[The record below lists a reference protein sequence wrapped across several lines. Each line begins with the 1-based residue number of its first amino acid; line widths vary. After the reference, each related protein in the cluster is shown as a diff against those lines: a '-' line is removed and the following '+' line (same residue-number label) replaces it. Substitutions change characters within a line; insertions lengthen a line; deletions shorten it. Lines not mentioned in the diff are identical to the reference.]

1 MSKYLDHSG
10 LSYLWSKI
18 KETILTP
25 LTEHLATPHA
35 PANAEENVIVSVK
48 KNGSAVAPVNKI
60 VDISIPTKL
69 SELTQDVDYATPSE
83 VSAAVSGAGHIT
95 VTVVDSLPAASA
107 ADSNTIY
114 FKRKPSGETGDM
126 YDEYKLVNGAYELIG
141 SAQAD
146 LSPYAT
152 IASVDKATADQITA
166 IFNTKVSSAE
176 KYVGAE
182 NLATFWALVSPL
194 ITANTQSATDLASR
208 VELLELILTSDVNAN
223 PFYVTFATLDG
234 VSAEGI
240 WNEPD
245 ARIDF

>member
-18 KETILTP
+18 KEAILTP

-69 SELTQDVDYATPSE
+69 SELTQDVDYATPNE

-95 VTVVDSLPAASA
+95 ATVVDSLPSVSA
-107 ADSNTIY
+107 ADANTIY
-114 FKRKPSGETGDM
+114 FKRKSSGETGDM

-152 IASVDKATADQITA
+152 IASVDKATSAQITA
-166 IFNTKVSSAE
+166 IFNTLVSSAE
-176 KYVGAE
+176 KYVGTA
-182 NLATFWALVSPL
+182 NLAAFWSLVRPL
-194 ITANTQSATDLASR
+194 ITANTQSVSDMTAR
-208 VELLELILTSDVNAN
+208 VELLELILTSDVSAN
-223 PFYVTFATLDG
+223 PYYVTFATLDG
-234 VSAEGI
+234 VTASGV

-245 ARIDF
+245 ARIEF